1 MVGFGAGTRTDN
13 DRAVIREALHTM
25 MNAALKGISGVRTE
39 DRGDGFL
46 TVVPPPASTG
56 EVMQRVLA
64 ELPATLVQHNRDQ
77 RDPRRFQLRLA
88 VNVGPVSGDVGG
100 ISGEAVDI
108 AASLLEAPDFKQ
120 AMADRGEGTNLG
132 VIISPFV
139 YETVV
144 RQDRD
149 LTEVASYTQAPVKV
163 EQANTTAWVR
173 WISPDPVA
181 A

>member
-1 MVGFGAGTRTDN
+1 
-13 DRAVIREALHTM
+13 
-25 MNAALKGISGVRTE
+25 
-39 DRGDGFL
+39 
-46 TVVPPPASTG
+46 
-56 EVMQRVLA
+56 
-64 ELPATLVQHNRDQ
+64 
-77 RDPRRFQLRLA
+77 
-88 VNVGPVSGDVGG
+88 
-100 ISGEAVDI
+100 
-108 AASLLEAPDFKQ
+108 
-120 AMADRGEGTNLG
+120 MADRGEGTNLG